1 MQYTDN
7 KNKNIVDNYLKT
19 LINYLYLHEFAKRV
33 TMRNVAKYVDNPIK
47 LIKEMR

>member
-7 KNKNIVDNYLKT
+7 KNKNIVNNYLKT
-19 LINYLYLHEFAKRV
+19 LINYLYLHKFAKRV